1 MQLARDRDMAES
13 AARIIAVTGATGL
26 QGTAVTRR
34 LLREGWRV
42 RALTR
47 DPRRKRARLLSLQGA
62 DVVQADMGDRQSL
75 TRAFDDVHGV
85 YSVQNHHISGYDGE
99 VAQGKNVTDA
109 ALRCDVPHVVYGA
122 AGVGRAETGVGSWDT
137 KAEIIGYM
145 RERQLPLTILRPM
158 AFMELMTT
166 RKFFPQ
172 ASTWHIMPELMGPTR
187 PVAWL
192 AVDDLAAIAAKAFG
206 DPKAF
211 LGRDLPLAAD
221 VQSIEECRQLW
232 REAMGRPPRSLPM
245 PLRLFERFVGTDETT
260 MWRWLRSHEI
270 DLDTR
275 PTLDIHPHALS
286 VRSWLSLQTAAAAG
300 AATG

>member
-1 MQLARDRDMAES
+1 MAAS
-13 AARIIAVTGATGL
+13 DLRIIAVTGATGL
-26 QGTAVTRR
+26 QGTAVARR
-34 LLREGWRV
+34 LLAEGWRV

-62 DVVQADMGDRQSL
+62 DVVQADMDDGQSL
-75 TRAFDDVHGV
+75 LRAFEGAHGV

-99 VAQGKNVTDA
+99 VAQGRNVTDA
-109 ALRCDVPHVVYGA
+109 AVRADVQHVVYGA
-122 AGVGRAETGVGSWDT
+122 AGVGRTGTGVGSWDT
-137 KAEIIGYM
+137 KTEILGYM
-145 RERQLPLTILRPM
+145 KEQQLPLTVLRPM

-192 AVDDLAAIAAKAFG
+192 AIDDLAAIAAKAFE
-206 DPKAF
+206 DPKTF
-211 LGRDLPLAAD
+211 LGSDLPLAAD

-232 REAMGRPPRSLPM
+232 REAMGRPPRRLPM
-245 PLRLFERFVGTDETT
+245 PTRLFERLAGTDETT

-286 VRSWLSLQTAAAAG
+286 VRSWLSRQTAANAG
-300 AATG
+300 AA